1 METKMV
7 LFHSLIG
14 GQKMAALEIIENEF
28 KQSIATKQL
37 GQVSEFL
44 KVTTSTNDI
53 AWEMFSNG
61 SLHGTLIV
69 AGEQT
74 KGRGR
79 RGRQWISPSGGLWC
93 SLLLYAGSIPRITTG
108 QLPLIAGVATALAI
122 QEFTPDNKGVEISLK
137 WPNDLIINNK
147 KFGGILAESRSN
159 AIVLGIGINCN
170 LKIEDLSYHLQPRR
184 SQQDLR
190 PTNILFPAT
199 SLLEESKQEVNI
211 GKLLAAILLSI
222 ETWLSKVQDEG
233 FQVVISRWKQIS
245 RIIGKTVKINTG
257 TQTIEG
263 VVSDLDES
271 GALIVKEPQGT
282 YKTIVAGD
290 VEAT

>member
-1 METKMV
+1 MNKK
-7 LFHSLIG
+7 I
-14 GQKMAALEIIENEF
+14 AALEIIEKEF
-28 KQSIATKQL
+28 KQSIATKRL

-69 AGEQT
+69 AGKQT

-93 SLLLYAGSIPRITTG
+93 SLLLHADSIQKITTI
-108 QLPLIAGVATALAI
+108 QLPLIAGVATAAAI
-122 QEFTPDNKGVEISLK
+122 QEFTHGNGGVEISLK

-170 LKIEDLSYHLQPRR
+170 LKIEALSHRWQN
-184 SQQDLR
+184 LR

-233 FQVVISRWKQIS
+233 FQVVVSRWKQIS

-282 YKTIVAGD
+282 YKTIIAGD
-290 VEAT
+290 VEAPL